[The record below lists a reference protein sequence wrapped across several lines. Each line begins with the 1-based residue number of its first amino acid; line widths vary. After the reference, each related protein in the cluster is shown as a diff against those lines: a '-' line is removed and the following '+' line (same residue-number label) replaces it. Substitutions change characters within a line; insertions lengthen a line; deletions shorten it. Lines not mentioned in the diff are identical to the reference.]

1 MNSEIKNFV
10 VTFGA
15 IRHFFIVRGALR
27 ACVDFCDS
35 TAVSRLK
42 PMNFLCPPLPFTFE
56 YFDFHLIGT
65 DVDLC
70 EVVITNY
77 TKINISP
84 NLLAEF
90 GFPNPKCQRGNE
102 KFISLRNNR
111 NQFVEALFKLNV
123 ANGIL

>member
-1 MNSEIKNFV
+1 MILETAVGRKKDAEAIGVNSEIKNFV
-10 VTFGA
+10 VTFGV
-15 IRHFFIVRGALR
+15 IRHFVIGRGALR

-42 PMNFLCPPLPFTFE
+42 PMNFLCPPFPFTFE

-77 TKINISP
+77 TTRICKAE
-84 NLLAEF
+84 LAGTAAVNCPSRPEMT
-90 GFPNPKCQRGNE
+90 
-102 KFISLRNNR
+102 S
-111 NQFVEALFKLNV
+111 
-123 ANGIL
+123 